1 MSTKLFVGNLPFS
14 LNETTLRELFAQ
26 FGTVDSIKI
35 VTDAFDGRSKG
46 FGFVE
51 MSTENEANASV
62 QGLNGSQ
69 VEGRSIKVDLA
80 RPKDDSARTS
90 RDSRPSSGGSRGN
103 SNFRYGNNDNNNG
116 ERSNRY

>member
-14 LNETTLRELFAQ
+14 LKENSLRDLFAQ
-26 FGTVDSIKI
+26 FGNVDSVKI

-51 MSTENEANASV
+51 MSTDSEANASV

-80 RPKDDSARTS
+80 RPKDNTMRPS
-90 RDSRPSSGGSRGN
+90 RDARPNSGAPRGR
-103 SNFRYGNNDNNNG
+103 SNFRYGNDNNGG
-116 ERSNRY
+116 ERRSRY

>member
-14 LNETTLRELFAQ
+14 LNETALRELFAQ

-62 QGLNGSQ
+62 QALNGSQ

-80 RPKDDSARTS
+80 RPKDNTTRPS
-90 RDSRPSSGGSRGN
+90 RDSYSNSGAPRGR
-103 SNFRYGNNDNNNG
+103 SNYNYGNNDNSG
-116 ERSNRY
+116 ERNRY

>member
-14 LNETTLRELFAQ
+14 LNETSLKELFAQ
-26 FGTVDSIKI
+26 FGNVDSVKI

-51 MSTENEANASV
+51 MSTETEANASV
-62 QGLNGSQ
+62 SGLNGSQ

-80 RPKDDSARTS
+80 RPKDNSARPS
-90 RDSRPSSGGSRGN
+90 RDSRSNYGAPRGR
-103 SNFRYGNNDNNNG
+103 SNFDFGNNDDNSG
-116 ERSNRY
+116 ERRNRY

>member
-14 LNETTLRELFAQ
+14 LNETSLRELFAK
-26 FGTVDSIKI
+26 FGNVDSVKI

-51 MSTENEANASV
+51 MSTDDEANASV
-62 QGLNGSQ
+62 TGLNGSQ

-80 RPKDDSARTS
+80 RPKDDSMRPARDARPHSGES
-90 RDSRPSSGGSRGN
+90 RSN
-103 SNFRYGNNDNNNG
+103 SNFRFGNNDNSG
-116 ERSNRY
+116 ERRNRY